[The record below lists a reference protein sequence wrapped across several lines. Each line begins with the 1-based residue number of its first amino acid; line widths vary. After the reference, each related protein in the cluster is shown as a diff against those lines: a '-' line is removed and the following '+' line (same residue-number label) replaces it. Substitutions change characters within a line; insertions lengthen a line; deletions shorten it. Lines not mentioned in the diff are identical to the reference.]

1 MTYDEAL
8 AIRKK
13 WADGA
18 AAELL
23 GFKAALHDPSPRLMS
38 AEHYLQQR
46 FDQGFA
52 DAKAILAAHEVKV

>member
-18 AAELL
+18 VAEKL
-23 GFKAALHDPSPRLMS
+23 GFQAALIEPTPRIMSEDP
-38 AEHYLQQR
+38 YIQQR
-46 FDQGFA
+46 YDQGFA
-52 DAKAILAAHEVKV
+52 DGKAILLAQGVTA

>member
-18 AAELL
+18 VAEQL
-23 GFKAALHDPSPRLMS
+23 GFQAALIEPTPRIMS
-38 AEHYLQQR
+38 EEPYIQQR
-46 FDQGFA
+46 YDQGFH
-52 DAKAILAAHEVKV
+52 DGKAMLMQSGVTA